1 MLKEVS
7 KIQDLLKKL
16 QPIIEDQNKILE
28 DKDKICQNLLG
39 KEETAEFLN
48 SFVTF
53 DQTVA
58 AIDGHI
64 DQIRQLSQ
72 LIQRALIVHYRY

>member
-1 MLKEVS
+1 M
-7 KIQDLLKKL
+7 KKL

-39 KEETAEFLN
+39 KEQETAEFLK

-58 AIDGHI
+58 AMDGHI

>member
-1 MLKEVS
+1 MLKEMS

-16 QPIIEDQNKILE
+16 QPIIESQNKILE
-28 DKDKICQNLLG
+28 DKDKISQNLLG
-39 KEETAEFLN
+39 KEETAEFLK

-58 AIDGHI
+58 TMDGHI

>member
-1 MLKEVS
+1 MLKEMS

-16 QPIIEDQNKILE
+16 QPIIESQNKILE

-48 SFVTF
+48 SFVAF

-58 AIDGHI
+58 TMGGQI

-72 LIQRALIVHYRY
+72 LIQRALILHYRF